1 MMRAAKILCLALAFI
16 FLSNPCFAKDYMSI
30 KIGATAQFIYV
41 QQVDDMRGKFAIP
54 IDVTHRVPY
63 AIHKDS
69 DETVLTIY

>member
-1 MMRAAKILCLALAFI
+1 MTSAKALCLALV
-16 FLSNPCFAKDYMSI
+16 FLLLSSPCFAKSYMSV

-54 IDVTHRVPY
+54 TDVTHRVPY
-63 AIHKDS
+63 AIQKDS